1 MRKNITAI
9 VAGGA
14 VAAAATIG
22 AVTAPYVLA
31 QNEDTQTTQ
40 QPTNSVPAPAQT
52 ATVED
57 FALLLDTQ
65 QKVLDDITA
74 ALKNAPEGSAAQAIL
89 ERQQAMAER
98 HIDALTQ
105 VQEALANGEDPTGI
119 GPMGGGFGPGSGRGP
134 GMMSQG
140 FGTAD
145 GRGLGMMRGLGAGGG
160 QGCQV

>member
-40 QPTNSVPAPAQT
+40 QPTPAPVQT
-52 ATVED
+52 ATAED
-57 FALLLDTQ
+57 YSLLLETQ

-89 ERQQAMAER
+89 ERQQAMAQR

-119 GPMGGGFGPGSGRGP
+119 GPMGGGFGLTQGRGQGMMGQGRGP
-134 GMMSQG
+134 
-140 FGTAD
+140 
-145 GRGLGMMRGLGAGGG
+145 GMMRGLGAGGG